1 MRHTRPAAISYVGL
15 WVVGKGFASLHSAV
29 SLLAGLAS
37 LSGAMYSAVQFVKPA
52 PRTGEILAIVR
63 AAKGDK
69 TPAGTTVEILTPQDT
84 LVATLKPGD
93 DGSARGVLDEG
104 PYRMRATAP
113 RFEPQTRD
121 VQVQRGA
128 TAEVR
133 LQLVQQEV
141 DDGAATGSRTR
152 RSGVRPLSRAL
163 GGAQRFV
170 HRLGL

>member
-1 MRHTRPAAISYVGL
+1 M
-15 WVVGKGFASLHSAV
+15 VVGKGIASLQSVV

-37 LSGAMYSAVQFVKPA
+37 ISGAVYSGLEYVRPA
-52 PRTGEILAIVR
+52 SRTGEILAVVR
-63 AAKGDK
+63 GAKTDK
-69 TPAGTTVEILTPQDT
+69 PLPGTTVEILTPQDV
-84 LVATLKPGD
+84 LVATLKAGD
-93 DGSARGVLDEG
+93 DGSVRDVLEEG
-104 PYRMRATAP
+104 PYHMRVTAP

-121 VQVQRGA
+121 VQVRRGA

-133 LQLVQQEV
+133 FQLAQQDA
-141 DDGAATGSRTR
+141 DDGSGASRTR

>member
-1 MRHTRPAAISYVGL
+1 M
-15 WVVGKGFASLHSAV
+15 GKDFASLQSAV

-37 LSGAMYSAVQFVKPA
+37 LSGALYSAVQFVKPGA
-52 PRTGEILAIVR
+52 PRTGEIRAIVR

-69 TPAGTTVEILTPQDT
+69 TPPGATVEILTPQDT

-141 DDGAATGSRTR
+141 DDVATAGRGR

>member
-1 MRHTRPAAISYVGL
+1 M
-15 WVVGKGFASLHSAV
+15 VVGKGFASLQSAV

-37 LSGAMYSAVQFVKPA
+37 LSGALYSAVQFAKPA
-52 PRTGEILAIVR
+52 PRTGDILAIVR
-63 AAKGDK
+63 GLKSDK
-69 TPAGTTVEILTPQDT
+69 APPGTTVEILTPQDA

-93 DGSARGVLDEG
+93 DGSARGVLEEG

-113 RFEPQTRD
+113 RFEAQTRD

-133 LQLVQQEV
+133 LQLVQQDADE
-141 DDGAATGSRTR
+141 GPSRAR
-152 RSGVRPLSRAL
+152 RSGDRARPISRAV
-163 GGAQRFV
+163 GGAQRFL

>member
-1 MRHTRPAAISYVGL
+1 M
-15 WVVGKGFASLHSAV
+15 VVGKGFASLQSAV

-37 LSGAMYSAVQFVKPA
+37 LSGALYSAVQFAKPA
-52 PRTGEILAIVR
+52 PRTGDILAIVR
-63 AAKGDK
+63 GSKSDK
-69 TPAGTTVEILTPQDT
+69 APPGTTVEILTPQDA

-93 DGSARGVLDEG
+93 DGSARGVLEEG

-113 RFEPQTRD
+113 RFEAQTRD

-133 LQLVQQEV
+133 LQLVQQDADE
-141 DDGAATGSRTR
+141 GPSRAR
-152 RSGVRPLSRAL
+152 RSGDRARPISRAV
-163 GGAQRFV
+163 GGAQRFL

>member
-1 MRHTRPAAISYVGL
+1 M
-15 WVVGKGFASLHSAV
+15 KGFASLQSAV

-37 LSGAMYSAVQFVKPA
+37 LSGALYSAVQFVKPA

-63 AAKGDK
+63 GSKTDK
-69 TPAGTTVEILTPQDT
+69 VPPGTTVEILTPQDA

-93 DGSARGVLDEG
+93 DGSARGVLEEG

-113 RFEPQTRD
+113 RFEAQTRD

-133 LQLVQQEV
+133 LQLVQQDADE
-141 DDGAATGSRTR
+141 GPSSASRTR
-152 RSGVRPLSRAL
+152 RSGDRARPISRAV
-163 GGAQRFV
+163 GGAQRFL

>member
-1 MRHTRPAAISYVGL
+1 
-15 WVVGKGFASLHSAV
+15 
-29 SLLAGLAS
+29 
-37 LSGAMYSAVQFVKPA
+37 
-52 PRTGEILAIVR
+52 VR

-69 TPAGTTVEILTPQDT
+69 TPAGATVEILTPHDV

-93 DGSARGVLDEG
+93 DGSARGVLEEG

-113 RFEPQTRD
+113 RFETQTRD

-133 LQLVQQEV
+133 LQLVQQPDPEEV
-141 DDGAATGSRTR
+141 ASNAGRAR
-152 RSGVRPLSRAL
+152 RPGVRPLSRAL

>member
-1 MRHTRPAAISYVGL
+1 V
-15 WVVGKGFASLHSAV
+15 VVGKGFASLQSAV

-37 LSGAMYSAVQFVKPA
+37 LSGALYSAVQFAKPA
-52 PRTGEILAIVR
+52 PRTGDILAIVR
-63 AAKGDK
+63 GSKSDK
-69 TPAGTTVEILTPQDT
+69 APPGTTVEILTPQDA

-93 DGSARGVLDEG
+93 DGSARGVLEEG

-113 RFEPQTRD
+113 RFEAQTRD

-133 LQLVQQEV
+133 LQLVQQDADE
-141 DDGAATGSRTR
+141 GPSSASRTR
-152 RSGVRPLSRAL
+152 RSGDRARPISRAV
-163 GGAQRFV
+163 GGAQRFL

>member
-1 MRHTRPAAISYVGL
+1 M
-15 WVVGKGFASLHSAV
+15 GKSFASLQSAV

-37 LSGAMYSAVQFVKPA
+37 LCGALYSAVEYVKPA

-69 TPAGTTVEILTPQDT
+69 APPGATVEILTPQDA
-84 LVATLKPGD
+84 LVATLKPAD
-93 DGSARGVLDEG
+93 DGSARGVLEEG
-104 PYRMRATAP
+104 PYRMRAQAP
-113 RFEPQTRD
+113 RFETQTRD
-121 VQVQRGA
+121 VQVQRGT

-133 LQLVQQEV
+133 LQLVQQPDPEEV
-141 DDGAATGSRTR
+141 ASSAGRNR
-152 RSGVRPLSRAL
+152 RSAVRPLSRAL